1 MPVLLDYEAK
11 AYDVNERVLEL
22 LTRDAISEE
31 QAWLL
36 FLWPGSSTD
45 GTPGGGGC
53 PQGWHR
59 IFPPLPA
66 SRNIMD
72 FLRTQGH
79 HLYGV
84 IPDPRVTEVLATLEH
99 LEKEADDREAA
110 EQKRA
115 FLPISARKRARDV
128 VAQQVAKRR
137 SSSSS
142 SSRSSAAGAQQEEEE
157 EEAEEEEL
165 P

>member
-1 MPVLLDYEAK
+1 
-11 AYDVNERVLEL
+11 
-22 LTRDAISEE
+22 
-31 QAWLL
+31 
-36 FLWPGSSTD
+36 
-45 GTPGGGGC
+45 
-53 PQGWHR
+53 
-59 IFPPLPA
+59 
-66 SRNIMD
+66 MD

-84 IPDPRVTEVLATLEH
+84 IPDPRVTEVLATLER

-142 SSRSSAAGAQQEEEE
+142 RSRSSAAGAQQEEEE
-157 EEAEEEEL
+157 EAEEEEG
-165 P
+165 

>member
-1 MPVLLDYEAK
+1 MAPLPL
-11 AYDVNERVLEL
+11 
-22 LTRDAISEE
+22 
-31 QAWLL
+31 AW
-36 FLWPGSSTD
+36 FQHRWD
-45 GTPGGGGC
+45 PGGRRMPPGMASHL
-53 PQGWHR
+53 P
-59 IFPPLPA
+59 PPLPA

-142 SSRSSAAGAQQEEEE
+142 SSSAAGAQQEEEE
-157 EEAEEEEL
+157 EEAEEEEG
-165 P
+165 